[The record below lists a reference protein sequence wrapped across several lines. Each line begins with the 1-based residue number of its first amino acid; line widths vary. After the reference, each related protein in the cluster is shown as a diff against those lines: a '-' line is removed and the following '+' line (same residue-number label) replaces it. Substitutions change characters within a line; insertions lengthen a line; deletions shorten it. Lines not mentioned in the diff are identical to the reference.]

1 MASKAGYISNKT
13 PSVNA
18 PTYTAPSA
26 YSSKYGSQLDSALNT
41 VVNWNYDPT
50 KDASY
55 QSLAKLYT
63 QRGEQSARNTMG
75 DAASLNGGYG
85 TSYAVS
91 AAQQA
96 RNDYNAEFAEKAID
110 LEDKAY
116 NRASTSLSA
125 LRDADD
131 TSYSRYRDTVSD
143 SQWNYEQKNNN
154 YWNKL
159 DYTEDAKFNRLNYN
173 LDVYN
178 AKKSS
183 SSSSRKSSKK
193 SSGSSS
199 SAYYGS
205 GSTSSSSTGST
216 SSAGSFDSI
225 SSSAKKNQKNKK

>member
-1 MASKAGYISNKT
+1 
-13 PSVNA
+13 
-18 PTYTAPSA
+18 
-26 YSSKYGSQLDSALNT
+26 
-41 VVNWNYDPT
+41 
-50 KDASY
+50 
-55 QSLAKLYT
+55 
-63 QRGEQSARNTMG
+63 MG

-131 TSYSRYRDTVSD
+131 TNYSRYRDTVSD
-143 SQWNYEQKNNN
+143 KQWNYEQNNSN

-173 LDVYN
+173 IDVYN

-183 SSSSRKSSKK
+183 SSGSRKSSRKSSSS
-193 SSGSSS
+193 SSGS
-199 SAYYGS
+199 AYYNAS
-205 GSTSSSSTGST
+205 GSTSSSSSGST
-216 SSAGSFDSI
+216 SSFDSLVA
-225 SSSAKKNQKNKK
+225 SAKKNQKNKK

>member
-1 MASKAGYISNKT
+1 MAKIGYVSTKT
-13 PSVNA
+13 PTVKA
-18 PTYTAPSA
+18 PTYSAPSA
-26 YSSKYGSQLDSALNT
+26 YSSKYGTQLDSALDK
-41 VVNWNYDPT
+41 VVNWSYDPT

-131 TSYSRYRDTVSD
+131 TNYSRYRDTVSD
-143 SQWNYEQKNNN
+143 KQWNYEQNNSN

-173 LDVYN
+173 IDVYN

-183 SSSSRKSSKK
+183 SSGSRKSSRKSSSS
-193 SSGSSS
+193 SSGS
-199 SAYYGS
+199 AYYNAS
-205 GSTSSSSTGST
+205 GSTSSSSSGST
-216 SSAGSFDSI
+216 SSFDSLVA
-225 SSSAKKNQKNKK
+225 SAKKNQKNKK

>member
-1 MASKAGYISNKT
+1 MAKVGYVSTKT
-13 PSVNA
+13 PTVKA
-18 PTYTAPSA
+18 PTYSAPSA
-26 YSSKYGSQLDSALNT
+26 YNSKYGTQLDSALDK
-41 VVNWNYDPT
+41 VVNWSYDPT

-131 TSYSRYRDTVSD
+131 TNYSRYRDTVSD
-143 SQWNYEQKNNN
+143 KQWDYEQKNSN

-183 SSSSRKSSKK
+183 SSGSRKSSRKSSSS
-193 SSGSSS
+193 SSGS
-199 SAYYGS
+199 AYYNAG
-205 GSTSSSSTGST
+205 GSTSSSSSGNT
-216 SSAGSFDSI
+216 SSFDSLVA
-225 SSSAKKNQKNKK
+225 SAKKNQKNKK

>member
-1 MASKAGYISNKT
+1 MAKVGYISTKT
-13 PSVNA
+13 PTVKA
-18 PTYTAPSA
+18 PTYSAPSA
-26 YSSKYGSQLDSALNT
+26 YSSKYGTQLDSALDK
-41 VVNWNYDPT
+41 VVNWSYDPT

-131 TSYSRYRDTVSD
+131 TNYSRYRDTVSD
-143 SQWNYEQKNNN
+143 KQWDYEQKNSN

-159 DYTEDAKFNRLNYN
+159 DFNEDAKFNRLNYN
-173 LDVYN
+173 IDVYN

-183 SSSSRKSSKK
+183 SSGSRKSSRKSSSSGSAYYNAGGSTSSS

-199 SAYYGS
+199 S
-205 GSTSSSSTGST
+205 
-216 SSAGSFDSI
+216 FDSLI
-225 SSSAKKNQKNKK
+225 ASAKKNQKNKK

>member
-1 MASKAGYISNKT
+1 MGISYVSTKT
-13 PSVNA
+13 PTVKA
-18 PTYTAPSA
+18 PTYSTPSA
-26 YSSKYGSQLDSALNT
+26 YSSKYATRLDNALDT
-41 VVNWNYDPT
+41 VVNWSYDPT
-50 KDASY
+50 KDANY

-63 QRGEQSARNTMG
+63 QRGEQAARNTMG

-96 RNDYNAEFAEKAID
+96 RNDYNSEFAEKAID

-143 SQWNYEQKNNN
+143 KQWNYEQTNNN

-159 DYTEDAKFNRLNYN
+159 NYQSDNKWNALNYN
-173 LDVYN
+173 VDVYSAKKSN
-178 AKKSS
+178 SSGSKKKSS
-183 SSSSRKSSKK
+183 SKKS

-199 SAYYGS
+199 SGT
-205 GSTSSSSTGST
+205 TSSSSSGFSAI
-216 SSAGSFDSI
+216 SSA
-225 SSSAKKNQKNKK
+225 AKANQKNKK